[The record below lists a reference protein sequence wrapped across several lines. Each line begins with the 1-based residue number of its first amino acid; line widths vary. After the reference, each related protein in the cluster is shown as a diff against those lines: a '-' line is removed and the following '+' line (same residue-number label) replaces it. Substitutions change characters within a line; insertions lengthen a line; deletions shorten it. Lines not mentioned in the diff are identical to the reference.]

1 MNNFKNFKPIEKSKF
16 KKEYIEFRKNEFIKV
31 EYKKNLNN
39 KKCIIWIPGRNDYF
53 FHYHF
58 TEKFSNYDIYSIMFK
73 NNHARRNDIIHH
85 VDDIKEH
92 FIEID
97 TLYENYDINNYEEV
111 ILYGHST
118 GGLISVL
125 YYKNNL
131 KNKISKLILNSPF
144 FKFKRHWLENFFL
157 DYIAW
162 YVFDFLP
169 NIDISF
175 NTFNT
180 NTYMLSLSEN
190 YKINKKYKTDYDVP
204 VISSWIVNNIKHQYK
219 IQLGNI
225 NINIPTLVLYC
236 DKTVKN
242 NFSQKGDSILHI
254 DDNIKQLSNLF
265 KDQTFL
271 KLEIISNGVHD
282 LLCADGEI
290 NNIDTPLGKTFD
302 TINKFL

>member
-131 KNKISKLILNSPF
+131 K
-144 FKFKRHWLENFFL
+144 
-157 DYIAW
+157 
-162 YVFDFLP
+162 
-169 NIDISF
+169 
-175 NTFNT
+175 
-180 NTYMLSLSEN
+180 
-190 YKINKKYKTDYDVP
+190 
-204 VISSWIVNNIKHQYK
+204 
-219 IQLGNI
+219 
-225 NINIPTLVLYC
+225 
-236 DKTVKN
+236 
-242 NFSQKGDSILHI
+242 
-254 DDNIKQLSNLF
+254 
-265 KDQTFL
+265 
-271 KLEIISNGVHD
+271 
-282 LLCADGEI
+282 
-290 NNIDTPLGKTFD
+290 
-302 TINKFL
+302 